1 MRGGEREV
9 PVFDKLK
16 FYDWT
21 FSGTAEAVVGAL
33 LVLLLVVSV
42 FTYSPL

>member
-1 MRGGEREV
+1 MFERM
-9 PVFDKLK
+9 K

-21 FSGTAEAVVGAL
+21 FSGTAEAVVGGL

-42 FTYSPL
+42 FAYSPL